1 MLFSNFGFRKYFVM
15 PKMLYSVVILYYV
28 IISVII
34 EKITLQ
40 YCGKTQCKLYHS
52 NGAIVLANRRLVSIS
67 SRRGY
72 LLIVEIDLSY

>member
-1 MLFSNFGFRKYFVM
+1 MMIYMLQQTPFLFCYYTQYAMLFSNFGFRKYFVM

-40 YCGKTQCKLYHS
+40 YCGKTQCK
-52 NGAIVLANRRLVSIS
+52 
-67 SRRGY
+67 
-72 LLIVEIDLSY
+72 